1 MSYYSNMG
9 GAPAFG
15 GFGYFGLSGSYP
27 IRQES
32 ANMRSLQ
39 EELQRLGYLAP
50 GAGVYGADGKFG
62 PRTATALQ
70 GAARYVGWT
79 SAPYTPSNAGELRSG
94 NVTVPDDLIDRLR
107 AARPDPNAPH
117 ASGQP
122 VAPDA
127 PVEPALTIG
136 PHLDP
141 ETVAQPSRAGT
152 GWVPAAVIG
161 GGVLAVGALIG
172 YSMYG
177 RSKRPR
183 PNRRRRNRRSSR
195 RR

>member
-1 MSYYSNMG
+1 MSYYSMMG

-15 GFGYFGLSGSYP
+15 GFGYFGLSGTYP
-27 IRQES
+27 IRQQN
-32 ANMRSLQ
+32 ADMASLQ

-70 GAARYVGWT
+70 GAARYVGWA
-79 SAPYTPSNAGELRSG
+79 SAPYSPGNAGELRSG
-94 NVTVPDDLIDRLR
+94 SVTVPDDLIERLR

-117 ASGQP
+117 ASGQQP

-127 PVEPALTIG
+127 PVEPNLTIG

-141 ETVAQPSRAGT
+141 EVVAQPSSAGT

-161 GGVLAVGALIG
+161 GGVLAVGALVA

-177 RSKRPR
+177 RKRPK
-183 PNRRRRNRRSSR
+183 PNRRRRGRRSSR